1 MISVSLWIMV
11 YRGKGTAIASHVIT
25 TDSPNTTFSGVEV
38 KLITVGGTASVKKRL
53 TSSLYLHW
61 YTSLYSQTKVQNRPM
76 CIQTSSVDLGISKL
90 FSCIINFLKTVLVK

>member
-38 KLITVGGTASVKKRL
+38 KLITVGGTASVKKCL
-53 TSSLYLHW
+53 TNSLYLHW
-61 YTSLYSQTKVQNRPM
+61 HFALFLNKSPKSTNM
-76 CIQTSSVDLGISKL
+76 CPNE
-90 FSCIINFLKTVLVK
+90 FS